1 MIVVDT
7 NVIAHLWI
15 PGDRT
20 ALSERLLRHDPA
32 WAAPLLW
39 RSELSSVLGGW
50 MRRGR
55 LDLATACRIA
65 EAAGAQLRSHEFA
78 VASDRVL
85 RLVAR
90 SPRSAYDCEFAA
102 LADEL
107 GVPLVT
113 GDRQLLQA
121 FPGLAVAPERLLDG

>member
-1 MIVVDT
+1 VIVVDT
-7 NVIAHLWI
+7 NVIAQLWI

-39 RSELSSVLGGW
+39 RSELRSVLGGW

-55 LDLATACRIA
+55 LDRATACRIA
-65 EAAGAQLRSHEFA
+65 EAAGQQLRSHEFA
-78 VASDRVL
+78 VAADRVL

-90 SPRSAYDCEFAA
+90 SPCSAYDCEFAA
-102 LADEL
+102 LAEEL

-121 FPGLAVAPERLLDG
+121 FPGLAVAPEQLLAS